1 MKVLKGYVRNRAR
14 PEGCI
19 AENYLA
25 DEYVQFC
32 SKYIPQTE
40 GVGEKHERNM
50 DLVGRP
56 LSAATHKRLS
66 EADHEAAHKTVLFN
80 MRSVEPYIWYA
91 YVHQYGTNKHYC

>member
-32 SKYIPQTE
+32 SRYIPQNDCI
-40 GVGEKHERNM
+40 GEKYERNA

-56 LSAATHKRLS
+56 LSVTKYKRLS
-66 EADHEAAHKTVLFN
+66 EIDHEAAHNTLLFN
-80 MRSVEPYIWYA
+80 MKSVEPYIWYVLVTFTLLHKK
-91 YVHQYGTNKHYC
+91 YS